1 MKESLSRQID
11 LFLDTLAVEKGLAK
25 NTVEAY
31 SRDLNGLAT
40 FLTGRGIAAWQK
52 AGEIELRLFIASLRR
67 RKLAPRSIARAIVAV
82 RQLYRFLH
90 KEGIVRENPLPETH
104 ERLVGRKLPHVLKG
118 EEIDRL
124 LSQPDPATDLGRR
137 DRAMLE
143 LLYASGLRVSELI
156 GLETHQINLDGDYLI
171 VKGKGAKMRQVPFG
185 RKAREALTLYLSQ
198 VRPRLSAGR
207 QSSSLFLNR
216 SGRPMSRQGFWKAL
230 RQHRLAAG
238 IEKRVTPHTLRH
250 SFATH
255 LLENGAD
262 LRSVQSMLGHADIS
276 TTEIYTHVARDHLK
290 RAHQNYHP
298 RERGTA
304 KPERKR

>member
-11 LFLDTLAVEKGLAK
+11 LFLDALAVEKGLAK

-40 FLTGRGIAAWQK
+40 FLTGRGIVAFSE
-52 AGEIELRLFIASLRR
+52 AGEIDLRLFIASLRR
-67 RKLAPRSIARAIVAV
+67 RKLASRSIARAIVAV

-90 KEGIVRENPLPETH
+90 KEGLVRKNPLPQTH
-104 ERLVGRKLPHVLKG
+104 ERLVARKLPHVLGG

-171 VKGKGAKMRQVPFG
+171 VKGKGSKMRQVPFG
-185 RKAREALTLYLSQ
+185 RKAREALTLYLSLA
-198 VRPRLSAGR
+198 RPRLSAGR
-207 QSSSLFLNR
+207 QSSHLFLNR
-216 SGRPMSRQGFWKAL
+216 SGRAITRQGFWKAL

-304 KPERKR
+304 KTERKQ